1 MPSKHETL
9 ELPKHFASQ
18 NATRNRH
25 QTTPTHGRLRVVS
38 VVIYTLFLGIVARL
52 FYWQVIH
59 GSVLQAQAENQ
70 YTRTF
75 ALQAQRGKILT
86 SDGYVLVGNAPMYRL
101 FAQPYVM
108 TDDPAAVS
116 RQLAPLLIDPPEEK
130 VTIATDAAEVSTP
143 SAKTPAQ
150 ILAEQEQ
157 QVKEIEENVTK
168 KLSDK
173 NTKWVALKQ
182 RVDETAKQKIE
193 EMKIH
198 GLGFE
203 KYFVRDYPE
212 ASMAAQVVGFVGKD
226 ADGNDQGYF
235 GLEGSLD
242 RELRGYAN
250 QKTFWKD
257 ALGFHLLFENDDEVD
272 QFDGRN
278 VTLTFRRDVQH
289 VVEDMLKKGIERYGA
304 SAGEVIVMEPKTG
317 KILAMA
323 SYPNYDPRKFY
334 LFPPEYYKNPSV
346 SSSYEPGSTF
356 KVLTV
361 AAGVD
366 AGVITEDT
374 QCTNCDSAREI
385 AQYTI
390 KTWNNEY
397 HPNIAIKDALAKS
410 DNVAMIFVA
419 ELLGKEKFVDYVKKF
434 GIGETTDIELQEES
448 ALPLRKDWKPI
459 DLATSSFGQGIATT
473 GMQMVRAVGA
483 IANGG
488 VMMRPTI
495 VEKVIDPAKNTEVE
509 VQPVVEREV
518 ISPESAQKV
527 TAMMVYAAASGE
539 AKWTRSLTHTV
550 AGKTGTAQIPIDG
563 HYDETKT
570 MASFIGFA
578 PPENPKFVM
587 LVKLRETQ
595 SSQWASETA
604 APLWYQIADK
614 LYLLLNIP
622 PDK

>member
-1 MPSKHETL
+1 M
-9 ELPKHFASQ
+9 
-18 NATRNRH
+18 N
-25 QTTPTHGRLRVVS
+25 
-38 VVIYTLFLGIVARL
+38 IY
-52 FYWQVIH
+52 
-59 GSVLQAQAENQ
+59 
-70 YTRTF
+70 
-75 ALQAQRGKILT
+75 
-86 SDGYVLVGNAPMYRL
+86 
-101 FAQPYVM
+101 
-108 TDDPAAVS
+108 
-116 RQLAPLLIDPPEEK
+116 
-130 VTIATDAAEVSTP
+130 
-143 SAKTPAQ
+143 
-150 ILAEQEQ
+150 
-157 QVKEIEENVTK
+157 
-168 KLSDK
+168 
-173 NTKWVALKQ
+173 
-182 RVDETAKQKIE
+182 
-193 EMKIH
+193 

-203 KYFVRDYPE
+203 KYYVRDYPE

-226 ADGNDQGYF
+226 EQGNDQGYF

-242 RELRGYAN
+242 RELRGYAE

-257 ALGFHLLFENDDEVD
+257 ALGFHLLFGNESDTS

-278 VTLTFRRDVQH
+278 VVLTFRRDVQH
-289 VVEDMLKKGIERYGA
+289 VVEDMLKKGMERYGA
-304 SAGEVIVMEPKTG
+304 SAGEVIVMEPSTG

-323 SYPNYDPRKFY
+323 SFPNYDPRKFY

-346 SSSYEPGSTF
+346 STSYEPGSTF

-361 AAGVD
+361 AAGID
-366 AGVITEDT
+366 AGVIKEDT
-374 QCTNCDSAREI
+374 ECTQCDSARNI

-397 HPNIAIKDALAKS
+397 HPNITIKDALAKS

-419 ELLGKEKFVDYVKKF
+419 ELLGQEKFVEYVKKF
-434 GIGETTDIELQEES
+434 GIGETTDVELQEES

-473 GMQMVRAVGA
+473 GMQMMRAVST
-483 IANGG
+483 IANHG

-495 VEKVIDPAKNTEVE
+495 IEKVIDPAKNTEVE
-509 VQPVVEREV
+509 VKPVIERQV
-518 ISPESAQKV
+518 ISEEAARTV
-527 TAMMVYAAASGE
+527 TGMMVYAAASGE
-539 AKWTRSLTHTV
+539 AKWTRSLTHNV

-570 MASFIGFA
+570 IASFIGFA

-587 LVKLRETQ
+587 LVKLREPQ